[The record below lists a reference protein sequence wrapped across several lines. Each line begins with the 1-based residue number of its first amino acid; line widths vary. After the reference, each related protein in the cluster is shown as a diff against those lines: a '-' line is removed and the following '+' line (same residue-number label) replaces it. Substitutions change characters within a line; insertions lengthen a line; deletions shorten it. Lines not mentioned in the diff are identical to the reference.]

1 MQPDRLNRREFIAL
15 LGGAATWPLAAR
27 AQQGERMRRIAWLGG
42 GSDRGGGDPRSSPL
56 SAAFLQ
62 ALQQLGWTEGRNVRI
77 DDRWPAADADK
88 ARKYAAELVAL
99 APDVILAVGTT
110 SLVPLLQ
117 ATRTVPIVFV
127 AVSDPVGSGFVDSL
141 ARPGG
146 NATGFMVFDYD
157 FGAKWLELLKE
168 IVPGVTRAAV
178 LRDSAAPTSIG
189 QFAVI
194 QSMSRSVGVEVSPL
208 NLPNAGEIEPA
219 LATFARRGNGGLIVT
234 ASSLSLVHREL
245 IVALAARHKLPAV
258 YWERMFV
265 AAGGLISYGPDRIDQ
280 FRGAAGYV
288 NRILRG
294 EKPAD
299 LPVQA
304 PTKYQLIINL
314 KTAKAMGFDLP
325 ASVLARAD
333 EVIE

>member
-1 MQPDRLNRREFIAL
+1 MQPDRLNRREVVAL
-15 LGGAATWPLAAR
+15 LGTAAAWPLAAR
-27 AQQGERMRRIAWLGG
+27 AQQGERMRRIAVLGG
-42 GSDRGGGDPRSSPL
+42 GTNRDVGDPRSQPN

-62 ALQQLGWTEGRNVRI
+62 ALQQLGWTDGRNVRI
-77 DDRWPAADADK
+77 DYRWPAGDGDK

-99 APDVILAVGTT
+99 APDVILAVSPT

-127 AVSDPVGSGFVDSL
+127 AVSDPVGAGFVDSL

-146 NATGFMVFDYD
+146 NATGFMVFEYD
-157 FGAKWLELLKE
+157 LSGKWLELLKE
-168 IVPGVTRAAV
+168 VVPGVTRAAV
-178 LRDSAAPTSIG
+178 LRDSATPTGIG
-189 QFAVI
+189 QFAVV
-194 QSMSRSVGVEVSPL
+194 QSVSRSVGVDVSPL
-208 NLPNAGEIEPA
+208 NLPDAGEIEPA
-219 LATFARRGNGGLIVT
+219 LATFARRGNSGLIVT

-258 YWERMFV
+258 YWERVFV
-265 AAGGLISYGPDRIDQ
+265 AAGGLISYGPDRVDH
-280 FRGAAGYV
+280 FRQAAGYV
-288 NRILRG
+288 NRILKG

-304 PTKYQLIINL
+304 PTKYELVINL
-314 KTAKAMGFDLP
+314 KTAKALGITVPLP
-325 ASVLARAD
+325 LLGRAD